1 MDQERRRHLTAAM
14 TVDGSAP
21 DITAV
26 CERCVTHLSV
36 SGAGVTVLSHIG
48 SNDDGLQRGLVHA
61 TNEVSS
67 GLEDLQL
74 TVGEGPCLEAFAT
87 GGPVLIADIAAEPG
101 RWPGFGPAALE
112 LGAAALFS
120 FPLAVGVVRLGSLD
134 LYRDA
139 PGPMTGATFSDAL
152 LLADLATEAIV
163 HDLDGHATEDLS
175 WLANPH
181 AEVHQ
186 ASGMVQVQLGSTTE
200 AALLR
205 LRSYA
210 YQHELSVTDV
220 AHQVV
225 TRRLR
230 FTGEDDPAQP
240 GGERGE
246 RDR

>member
-1 MDQERRRHLTAAM
+1 MAEDRRRQLRAALTI
-14 TVDGSAP
+14 DGSAP
-21 DITAV
+21 EVTAV

-48 SNDDGLQRGLVHA
+48 ANGDGPQRGLVHA
-61 TNEVSS
+61 TNDVSS

-74 TVGEGPCLEAFAT
+74 TVGEGPCLDAFAT
-87 GGPVLIADIAAEPG
+87 GGPVLISDLATDPA

-120 FPLAVGVVRLGSLD
+120 FPLTIGVVRLGSLD

-139 PGPMTGATFSDAL
+139 PGPMAGVTFSDAL

-186 ASGMVQVQLGSTTE
+186 ASGMVQVQLGSSTE
-200 AALLR
+200 VALLR

-210 YQHELSVTDV
+210 YQHELSVTEV